1 MFFYYF
7 NDKKVNYFPK
17 ISYMMQDD
25 FIFNMSLKDNI
36 LLGNKN
42 LIENELYICLMKFLL
57 E

>member
-1 MFFYYF
+1 
-7 NDKKVNYFPK
+7 
-17 ISYMMQDD
+17 MMQDD